1 MKKRILDDGARQRI
15 LKNYT
20 NDKSLVTVQARRI
33 DNHSEELAKIL
44 DEYAEEIG
52 PVLEEYNKTSSRKT
66 MMLMQNRVSSV
77 RTQNRRIHQDM
88 VAGIAV
94 ECAKKLGL
102 NVGLTR
108 LIARN
113 HDIGHTFSGHCGENW
128 LSDIKARYGLGV
140 YTHNSVGPKEL
151 IYRHRIYDEIMERIK
166 FYNPDIGAGTLER
179 IRRGLWLI
187 FDGMNSHNG
196 ELSELE
202 FRPNLGKTE
211 KDFEEEIIGCHTEK
225 GFDRKIVPATIEGC
239 LLRNCDKIAYTPFDM
254 VDGLN
259 EGILDEIGGEY
270 IDVLTRLGISKREID
285 EANARRQYEKIA
297 RKLQIT
303 FARSLIEHS
312 SKSLITMD
320 PEVCRLMHEMR
331 NINNREVV
339 NFQLIKEDSAIYPE
353 AIDVLANEFADLIE
367 GDIGFNH
374 IRVMSENLELA
385 RYAIAEYQGTP
396 NEGFAVYIAG
406 TTPEMYNF
414 NSEMIQRIA
423 RNNGE
428 DLSEEEYK
436 RRMALEFGLDY
447 IATLSDE
454 EFMRLMVEKGLVTD
468 TWKRSLTRS
477 YREIGR
483 ERLLEEQSVHEN
495 WKKIAK
501 EQAAETAKMGKAG
514 HSAPGEDDGAR

>member
-1 MKKRILDDGARQRI
+1 MKKKILDNLVHQGI

-20 NDKSLVTVQARRI
+20 NDKSLVTVQAKRL
-33 DNHSEELAKIL
+33 DNHSDELTKII
-44 DEYAEEIG
+44 DQYSEEIG

-128 LSDIKARYGLGV
+128 ISDVKARYGLGV
-140 YTHNSVGPKEL
+140 YTHNSAGPKEL
-151 IYRHRIYDEIMERIK
+151 IYRYRIYDEIMERIQ
-166 FYNPDIGAGTLER
+166 FYNPNIGAGTLDR
-179 IRRGLWLI
+179 IRKSLWII

-202 FRPNLGKTE
+202 FRPNLEKTE
-211 KDFEEEIIGCHTEK
+211 KDFEEEIMGCHTEK

-259 EGILDEIGGEY
+259 EGILNEIDGEY
-270 IDVLTRLGISKREID
+270 IDVLTRLGISKEEID

-297 RKLQIT
+297 RKLQII
-303 FARSLIEHS
+303 FAKSLIEHS
-312 SKSLITMD
+312 SKRLITMD
-320 PEVCRLMHEMR
+320 TEVCRLMHEMR

-339 NFQLIKEDSAIYPE
+339 NFQLIQEDTDTYPD
-353 AIDVLANEFADLIE
+353 AIDTLANEFADIIQGQIGIE
-367 GDIGFNH
+367 NLRNI
-374 IRVMSENLELA
+374 SENTSLA
-385 RYAIAEYQGTP
+385 RSLITRNQGTP
-396 NEGFAVYIAG
+396 NEGFGIYIAG
-406 TTPEMYNF
+406 TTSEIYDF
-414 NSEMIQRIA
+414 NLRMIERIA
-423 RNNGE
+423 KNNGE
-428 DLSEEEYK
+428 NLSDREYE

-447 IATLSDE
+447 IATLSDK
-454 EFMRLMVEKGLVTD
+454 EFMRLMIAHELVTD
-468 TWKRSLTRS
+468 EGKKSLTRS
-477 YREIGR
+477 YKDIGK
-483 ERLLEEQSVHEN
+483 EKLLKEQSVHEN
-495 WKKIAK
+495 WKKLSA
-501 EQAAETAKMGKAG
+501 EQAAETVKMGSTG
-514 HSAPGEDDGAR
+514 QSALGENDAR